1 MLEECA
7 EDLAFL
13 EEAEEKRKQ
22 EAGEDTD
29 GEAKLRER
37 LQVLATWPGYTS
49 R

>member
-7 EDLAFL
+7 EDLTFL